1 MHVNNI
7 HSIYCFA
14 CFRNALVSFDDHKY
28 ARATGTD
35 EPEPDTTSMPSSPT
49 NTDNHAL
56 DAMTQ
61 TDEGIL

>member
-1 MHVNNI
+1 MHVDNI
-7 HSIYCFA
+7 QSIYCFA
-14 CFRNALVSFDDHKY
+14 CFRNALVSPDDHKY

-49 NTDNHAL
+49 YTYNHAL
-56 DAMTQ
+56 DAITQ

>member
-14 CFRNALVSFDDHKY
+14 CFRNALVSPDDHKY

-35 EPEPDTTSMPSSPT
+35 EPDTTSMPSSST
-49 NTDNHAL
+49 YTDNHAL

-61 TDEGIL
+61 TDEV